1 MDGAGH
7 CEARARKGR
16 GAQLLCGERTGDPA
30 RSECRGDGR
39 GTAPPERWV
48 LARGRVPAP
57 PHVCRAEGAWQGF
70 LASSWDRVTLLSP
83 LKVVQSGG
91 KNIELAIMRRDQPLK
106 VMAAPAAASAGIR
119 VGGGSAR
126 SGWAPRRPASM
137 VTALPHPLGALKR
150 CPQLW
155 GRVYLLVISCQG
167 APLLRGSSHGLEAD
181 LELSLIDIKS

>member
-1 MDGAGH
+1 M
-7 CEARARKGR
+7 
-16 GAQLLCGERTGDPA
+16 
-30 RSECRGDGR
+30 
-39 GTAPPERWV
+39 

-119 VGGGSAR
+119 VGGAAH
-126 SGWAPRRPASM
+126 APGGLPADQ
-137 VTALPHPLGALKR
+137 PP
-150 CPQLW
+150 W
-155 GRVYLLVISCQG
+155 
-167 APLLRGSSHGLEAD
+167 
-181 LELSLIDIKS
+181 

>member
-106 VMAAPAAASAGIR
+106 VMAAPAAALAGM
-119 VGGGSAR
+119 GGGQRTLRTGS
-126 SGWAPRRPASM
+126 PQAS
-137 VTALPHPLGALKR
+137 LHGD
-150 CPQLW
+150 
-155 GRVYLLVISCQG
+155 G
-167 APLLRGSSHGLEAD
+167 APTSPWRPEALSPAVGSRLPSGHQLPRGAPPQGQLAW
-181 LELSLIDIKS
+181 LGG

>member
-1 MDGAGH
+1 MQVTVKPAHERGGGHSCSAG
-7 CEARARKGR
+7 KGR
-16 GAQLLCGERTGDPA
+16 DPA

-119 VGGGSAR
+119 VGAGQRTLRAGS
-126 SGWAPRRPASM
+126 
-137 VTALPHPLGALKR
+137 
-150 CPQLW
+150 PQTSLH
-155 GRVYLLVISCQG
+155 GDG
-167 APLLRGSSHGLEAD
+167 APTSPWRPEALSPAVGSRLPSGHQLPRGAPPQGQLAW
-181 LELSLIDIKS
+181 LGG